1 MDQSESHISLSSTEV
16 EKFFTCP
23 YCWEEISF
31 LIDATQTELDFI
43 EDCEVCC
50 HPISVHCEIADGE
63 IDRFEATKA
72 Q

>member
-1 MDQSESHISLSSTEV
+1 MDQDESDISLSATEI

-23 YCWEEISF
+23 YCWQEISF
-31 LIDATQTELDFI
+31 LIDTTQTEIDFV

-50 HPISVHCEIADGE
+50 HPIAVHCEIANGD
-63 IDRFEATKA
+63 IMTFEGAKA